1 MGLKPLKYYDY
12 INYYNIRK
20 IQAVD
25 NLDDFLDYLKYQ
37 ASKPNIVDNYAILFD
52 EKDNPYIIDLNETD
66 LNELEEYVIDI
77 NPRVA
82 IIVELLNNQNFQYVY
97 FIGKGNT
104 QMFNEF
110 LEEYTNVIAELIQ
123 KYTES
128 IVR

>member
-52 EKDNPYIIDLNETD
+52 EKDTPYIIDLSQLPT
-66 LNELEEYVIDI
+66 
-77 NPRVA
+77 
-82 IIVELLNNQNFQYVY
+82 
-97 FIGKGNT
+97 T
-104 QMFNEF
+104 
-110 LEEYTNVIAELIQ
+110 
-123 KYTES
+123 
-128 IVR
+128 